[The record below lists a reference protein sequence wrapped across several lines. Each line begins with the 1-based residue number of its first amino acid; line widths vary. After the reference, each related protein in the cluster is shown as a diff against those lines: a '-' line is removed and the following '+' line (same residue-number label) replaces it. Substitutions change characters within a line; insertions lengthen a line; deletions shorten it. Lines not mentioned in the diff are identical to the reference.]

1 MRPTSVR
8 VQQLGLEEGQ
18 RAEEAPRGH
27 VGQAV
32 CSDAAGRGLPNPS
45 REGGRC
51 QLAGRGQEGTEQPG

>member
-8 VQQLGLEEGQ
+8 VQQPGLEEGQ
-18 RAEEAPRGH
+18 RAEEAPRGDM
-27 VGQAV
+27 GQAV